1 MKEIMK
7 EAGIMFVGLMLL
19 GISGLSYLALAFA
32 FRDFSWILLAQFVL
46 TPIGI
51 PLGWYLLQ
59 KASRGDFKTK
69 SISVVNAELKQ
80 RINQAIKLD
89 REHKAECKKLGLPY

>member
-19 GISGLSYLALAFA
+19 FA
-32 FRDFSWILLAQFVL
+32 GVLDYMLLTFGYRDFSWGLVGMFILAPV
-46 TPIGI
+46 GI

-59 KASRGDFKTK
+59 KGARADFKK
-69 SISVVNAELKQ
+69 KPMAVI
-80 RINQAIKLD
+80 IN
-89 REHKAECKKLGLPY
+89 RGEG